1 MTEATSKPACPMNT
15 MCKGMVGKSTSGM
28 VMMIP
33 GLVLIGVGVL
43 VLFQPQ
49 ILAWLI
55 AILMIVMGA
64 GVLFL
69 GNMMRKFGAHESSGN
84 IK

>member
-1 MTEATSKPACPMNT
+1 MTEASSKPACPMAA
-15 MCKGMVGKSTSGM
+15 MCKGMVGKSTSRM
-28 VMMIP
+28 VIMIP

-55 AILMIVMGA
+55 AILMIVMGV

-69 GNMMRKFGAHESSGN
+69 GNMMRKFGARENSGN
-84 IK
+84 LK

>member
-1 MTEATSKPACPMNT
+1 MTEATSNPRCPMSA
-15 MCKGMVGKSTSGM
+15 MCRGMTGKSISGM
-28 VMMIP
+28 VIMIP

-55 AILMIVMGA
+55 GILMIVMGI
-64 GVLFL
+64 GVLFMA
-69 GNMMRKFGAHESSGN
+69 NVMRKLGARADGGN
-84 IK
+84 GQ

>member
-1 MTEATSKPACPMNT
+1 MTEAKSNPTCPMSA
-15 MCKGMVGKSTSGM
+15 MCQGMARKSISGM
-28 VMMIP
+28 VIMIP

-55 AILMIVMGA
+55 AILMIVMGI
-64 GVLFL
+64 GVSFMA
-69 GNMMRKFGAHESSGN
+69 NVMRKFGARADGGN
-84 IK
+84 SQ

>member
-1 MTEATSKPACPMNT
+1 MTEATSQPACPMSA
-15 MCKGMVGKSTSGM
+15 MCKGMVGKPTSGM

-49 ILAWLI
+49 ILTWLI

-69 GNMMRKFGAHESSGN
+69 GNMMRKFGARESSGN